1 MMLEFKPAKRE
12 SIPLLISVAGV
23 SGSGKT
29 FSALLLAAGLA
40 GEDGKV
46 GGIDTENRRMSL
58 YCDSPTIKKALPR
71 GFSILHLD
79 PPFSPARYV
88 EAIQAAEAAGITV
101 LVLDSLSHEWEGTGG
116 ACDIAEKQKRGN
128 MLNWAAAKL
137 AHKRFMNC
145 ILSTKMHI
153 VFCVRARE
161 KVKIVEVK
169 GKTEVV
175 PLGLTEITE
184 KSAIF
189 EMTIAL
195 MLEETTHLAIPRK
208 VPEPLAHLFPG
219 GKLVSKEDGER
230 IREWNSGGAAPN
242 PSEQLQR
249 RARLAADDGMEAY
262 KKFFGGLP
270 KAQQK
275 VLADTTHED
284 NKALALAADADRKAA
299 EASDSQALN
308 ENQVQ
313 NPPTPETIKLIENHR
328 AILGDK
334 FQPTLE
340 WMNFATVEEI
350 NSEDNARVVLAEMQK
365 LAIKKG

>member
-1 MMLEFKPAKRE
+1 MLEFKPAIRE

-46 GGIDTENRRMSL
+46 GGIDTENHRMSL
-58 YCDSPTIKKALPR
+58 YCDSPAIKKALPK

-88 EAIQAAEAAGITV
+88 EAIEAAEKAGITV

-116 ACDIAEKQKRGN
+116 CCDIAEKQKLRG
-128 MLNWAAAKL
+128 MPNWSAAKL

-153 VFCVRARE
+153 VFAVRARE

-175 PLGLTEITE
+175 PLGLMAITE
-184 KSAIF
+184 KAAIF

-195 MLEETTHLAIPRK
+195 MLEENTHLAIPTK

-219 GKLVSKEDGER
+219 GKLVSKEDGHK
-230 IREWNSGGAAPN
+230 IREWNSGAAAQDPVQ
-242 PSEQLQR
+242 QLQR
-249 RARLAADDGMEAY
+249 RARSAADLGMEEY
-262 KKFFGGLP
+262 KRFFAGLA

-275 VLADTTHED
+275 VLADSTHED

-299 EASDSQALN
+299 EASDSQAVN

-328 AILGDK
+328 EALGDK
-334 FQPTLE
+334 FQSTLE
-340 WMNFATVEEI
+340 WMNFATVAEI
-350 NSEDNARVVLAEMQK
+350 DNEDNAKAVLAEMQK
-365 LAIKKG
+365 AVTKKG